1 MLISNSTAVGLSKY
15 PTIWQKYFR
24 PNKTLNCGI
33 SGVRRFVES
42 WGISVPPSVK
52 YVEVHCDTNNL
63 DHDEPKNI
71 GNVAIN
77 KIGKIFQ
84 QKSSDFIIILTG
96 LLP

>member
-1 MLISNSTAVGLSKY
+1 M
-15 PTIWQKYFR
+15 
-24 PNKTLNCGI
+24 
-33 SGVRRFVES
+33 ES
-42 WGISVPPSVK
+42 WGISVPPYVK

-84 QKSSDFIIILTG
+84 QKSSDFNIILTG